1 MVQATWRYGVDYRHG
16 KGVTKQMR
24 TYIVN
29 HERADMDIIV
39 DSFINDLDLR
49 SMTLMPI
56 ITIYKNTT
64 KDYPGKYVARL
75 FDIRPG
81 EVQFTRY
88 IMLSDKLNEIR
99 RGIPHNMT
107 MFMPQEN
114 DDPVVLETW
123 I

>member
-1 MVQATWRYGVDYRHG
+1 
-16 KGVTKQMR
+16 
-24 TYIVN
+24 VN
-29 HERADMDIIV
+29 KERADMDIIV

-49 SMTLMPI
+49 EMTTMPI

-64 KDYPGKYVARL
+64 RDYPGKYVARL

-88 IMLSDKLNEIR
+88 IMLSDNLNKIR
-99 RGIPHNMT
+99 QQIPHNMT

>member
-1 MVQATWRYGVDYRHG
+1 
-16 KGVTKQMR
+16 MR
-24 TYIVN
+24 TYIEN
-29 HERADMDIIV
+29 KERADMDIIV
-39 DSFINDLDLR
+39 DSFIHDLDLG

-81 EVQFTRY
+81 EVLYTRY
-88 IMLSDKLNEIR
+88 IMLADTVTKIRKEIPR
-99 RGIPHNMT
+99 NMT